1 LPTPAS
7 SLQVT
12 LDYLPSNERRFEKLS
27 FTDQVRFMAETDV
40 LIGVHGGGLNNG
52 QFMAE
57 GSVVIDILP
66 SNVVE
71 YEWHNTLTTAG
82 MHYLFMPVSDM
93 GKQSKNCQFYDGM
106 CSNGTAYE
114 ASSMACLGI
123 RNCDVFVNLNHLDM
137 LIRQAS
143 FLTRVMKRRAYPQ
156 AYYAESSSFD
166 HVPSTTATIAQ
177 WNRGRMPDG
186 RLDPL
191 FE

>member
-1 LPTPAS
+1 M
-7 SLQVT
+7 
-12 LDYLPSNERRFEKLS
+12 DYLPSGERRFEKLS
-27 FTDQVRFMAETDV
+27 FSDQVRFMSETDV

-82 MHYLFMPVSDM
+82 MHYLFLPVSNM
-93 GKQSKNCQFYDGM
+93 EKESKNCQVYNSK
-106 CSNGTAYE
+106 CANGTAYE
-114 ASSMACLGI
+114 ASSMECLGI
-123 RNCDVFVNLNHLDM
+123 RNCDVVVNLNLLDI
-137 LIRQAS
+137 LVRQAS
-143 FLTRVMKRRAYPQ
+143 FLVRVMKRKSYPQ
-156 AYYAESSSFD
+156 QSVEVKRGRSPNSFASGED
-166 HVPSTTATIAQ
+166 DISQ

-191 FE
+191 LE